1 MVAGMLTFTLLT
13 LYLSVMIFYFGE
25 NIEYQFLS
33 GFPQIAWSSLGAV
46 FGGLNKMQ
54 YFSVGII
61 DIPTVFY
68 QLVVTFYFLILASTQ
83 IDQVKK

>member
-1 MVAGMLTFTLLT
+1 
-13 LYLSVMIFYFGE
+13 MIFYFGE
-25 NIEYQFLS
+25 NIEFQFFS
-33 GFPQIAWSSLGAV
+33 GFAQIAWSSFGAV

-61 DIPTVFY
+61 DIPTVLY